1 MQMTLRTI
9 QNKDNKELAGLLRSV
24 LVEMGVPK
32 TGTAYEDPELD
43 HMYEAYQDPKSAYF
57 VIELD
62 GKLVG
67 AAGISPL
74 RNGPKAVC
82 ELQKMYF
89 SPKARG
95 KGWGDQMIEHCMTF
109 AKAQGFEQC
118 YIETMPYMK
127 AAQKL
132 YIKKG
137 FEFIEGPMGN
147 TGHTNCSVWMLKT
160 L

>member
-1 MQMTLRTI
+1 MTLRNI
-9 QNKDNKELAGLLRSV
+9 QNNDNKELAILLRSV
-24 LVEMGVPK
+24 LIEMGVPK

-43 HMYEAYQDPKSAYF
+43 HMYEAYQHPRSAYF
-57 VIELD
+57 VLEENA
-62 GKLVG
+62 KLLG

-74 RNGPKAVC
+74 RKGPDEVC

-89 SPKARG
+89 SPAARG
-95 KGWGDQMIEHCMTF
+95 KGWGAKMIEHCLSF
-109 AKAQGFEQC
+109 AKEQGFEKC

-132 YIKKG
+132 YVKKG
-137 FEFIEGPMGN
+137 FEFIDGPMGN
-147 TGHTNCSVWMLKT
+147 TGHNNCSVWMLKA